1 MARRPAR
8 ARARAT
14 MVRRRRARL
23 GLLLAVAVGRHG
35 SLAFEGCRRR
45 VYVDLG
51 ANWANT
57 LRLHDKLQHHVR
69 QSTQHPANTATFNNC
84 TSEWEIYAFEAS
96 PVMHP
101 FVDAFVNHLN
111 GRGNRPTLTVPP
123 VGGSLQMLAY
133 AKHFGCPHRH
143 NKTEYASMYRC
154 MNRIFAEPYKALAVD
169 LAFNDSKLIQQRLD
183 EAASPNVGTT
193 ARYTFVPAA
202 VGAQRGSLDIS
213 WPAGLLLYVDEPE
226 EPVPRPPGV
235 PPGMRVTVVD
245 WPRWLKHHFRPEDI
259 VIVKMDVEGAEHE
272 ILWSLAA
279 DNSIQLIDVLG
290 LECHGEQPK
299 CKRLLEMISKRGV
312 RFVSEAAYSPL
323 SMGVDRFSHP
333 KDLMPIDPRRTSTA
347 G

>member
-1 MARRPAR
+1 
-8 ARARAT
+8 
-14 MVRRRRARL
+14 
-23 GLLLAVAVGRHG
+23 
-35 SLAFEGCRRR
+35 
-45 VYVDLG
+45 
-51 ANWANT
+51 
-57 LRLHDKLQHHVR
+57 
-69 QSTQHPANTATFNNC
+69 
-84 TSEWEIYAFEAS
+84 
-96 PVMHP
+96 MHP

-123 VGGSLQMLAY
+123 VGGRFQMLAY

-272 ILWSLAA
+272 ICGALRRQLDPA
-279 DNSIQLIDVLG
+279 DRCPWPG
-290 LECHGEQPK
+290 
-299 CKRLLEMISKRGV
+299 
-312 RFVSEAAYSPL
+312 
-323 SMGVDRFSHP
+323 
-333 KDLMPIDPRRTSTA
+333 MPR
-347 G
+347 